1 MAKAVSWVCLG
12 RLLTLAS
19 LPELDDTW
27 FRGVLEA
34 PGQDPRLSMVSSPMT
49 GSWQLS
55 CSCADGLMH
64 TSLLLPCLLR
74 SFSDILTLFFLCI
87 TAPGCLYC
95 PHPIPLPLA
104 MLKVKSDF
112 THRRQV

>member
-12 RLLTLAS
+12 RLLTLAY

-34 PGQDPRLSMVSSPMT
+34 PGQDPRLSMVSSPVT
-49 GSWQLS
+49 GSGQLS

-64 TSLLLPCLLR
+64 TSLLLPCLLLR
-74 SFSDILTLFFLCI
+74 SFSDILTLSFSLCI

-95 PHPIPLPLA
+95 PHPIPHPLSCA
-104 MLKVKSDF
+104 ES
-112 THRRQV
+112 